1 MFSLF
6 CIPRARLRRS
16 FDFRGNG
23 IFLDDFLNGYIW
35 HQTVLQKEEHLRIS
49 LRKIITFHLKQRPSP
64 FHILKWTSNNVK
76 FCVKS
81 FCHWLCLNSGGVT
94 PGKSNVVYKWSGS
107 VVFRAVQK
115 YIVPG
120 GDPGFFLRGGALVSC
135 STSTPINHTV
145 FFGQNTSCIR
155 KPQVISGGGVRT
167 PCTLPWVRTFW
178 KPKENVFSKTTMF

>member
-1 MFSLF
+1 MFSLL
-6 CIPRARLRRS
+6 CIPRARLRRW

-49 LRKIITFHLKQRPSP
+49 LRKIITFHLKRRPSP
-64 FHILKWTSNNVK
+64 FHILKWTTNNVK

-94 PGKSNVVYKWSGS
+94 PGKRNAVYKWSGS

-115 YIVPG
+115 YIV
-120 GDPGFFLRGGALVSC
+120 
-135 STSTPINHTV
+135 
-145 FFGQNTSCIR
+145 
-155 KPQVISGGGVRT
+155 
-167 PCTLPWVRTFW
+167 RTFW
-178 KPKENVFSKTTMF
+178 KPKEDIYQLVRRPCFKFQKLMFFFYSTFLE